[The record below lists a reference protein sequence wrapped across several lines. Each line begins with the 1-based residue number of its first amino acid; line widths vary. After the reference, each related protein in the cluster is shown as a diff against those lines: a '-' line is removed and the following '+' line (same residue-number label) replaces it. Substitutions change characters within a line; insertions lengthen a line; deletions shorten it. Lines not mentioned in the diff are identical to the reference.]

1 VTATSA
7 TQARLL
13 DGRYELRSLIGQGTF
28 GRVYRG
34 HDQRLDRAVAVKVI
48 KPWWTEDR
56 EWAERFEQEARL
68 MARVSH
74 PGIVQIYDIGY
85 DQGSLYYVAELVD
98 GESLADRLGR
108 GPLPHAQVRRLA
120 GQLCRALAA
129 AHAQRVVHRDV
140 KPENVLLDRGGRVKV
155 GDFGIARLAEA
166 SSEAGAGTIV
176 GTPRYMAPEQARGH
190 SPTPATDV
198 YGAGVVL
205 YEMLAGKPPFT
216 ESSAVELAMRHL
228 SDAPPPLPDD
238 TPPALAEI
246 AERALAKEPAARY
259 SSGREMAD
267 ALAGADLERP
277 TRSPAS
283 TRVAPRRTPRI
294 NFNPVE
300 RRRYLALLAVVI
312 AIVVGMGAAAI
323 LTSTSFVRVPDV
335 HGLTRAAAVARART
349 DDLRVD
355 ATGGYSSAPVGTVIA
370 QRPAAGVRVGDG
382 SAVLVTLS
390 AGPPPVQVPQ
400 LVGEQTA
407 SAQAILSRAG
417 LGAHVTPIPAPGVTP
432 GLVVAQSPP
441 ASKSRARGS
450 VVDLSVAETPRW
462 RPLTSFQ
469 GTDAGQSVPFRI
481 RGSRWRIVYSMDY
494 PNGCSF
500 IFFCSGPNAQP
511 TNVNGGAKLNQF
523 SLNQGSGQ
531 TQVFNSGPGV
541 YQIAVTPGSD
551 SANWSIQV
559 EDDY

>member
-13 DGRYELRSLIGQGTF
+13 DGRYELRALIGQGTF

-98 GESLADRLGR
+98 GESLADRLER
-108 GPLPHAQVRRLA
+108 GPLPHTQVRRLA
-120 GQLCRALAA
+120 GQLCRALSA

-140 KPENVLLDRGGRVKV
+140 KPENVLIDRGGRVKV

-228 SDAPPPLPDD
+228 SDQPPPLPPD
-238 TPPALAEI
+238 TPPALTEI

-259 SSGREMAD
+259 PSGREMAD

-277 TRSPAS
+277 ARARAR

-300 RRRYLALLAVVI
+300 RRRYVALLAVVI

-323 LTSTSFVRVPDV
+323 LTSTSYVRVPNV
-335 HGLTRAAAVARART
+335 HGLTRAAAVARARA
-349 DDLRVD
+349 DDLRV
-355 ATGGYSSAPVGTVIA
+355 AVITSHSSAPVGTVIA
-370 QRPAAGVRVGDG
+370 QRPAPGARLSDG
-382 SAVLVTLS
+382 GAVAVTLS
-390 AGPPPVQVPQ
+390 SGPPPVEVPQ

-407 SAQAILSRAG
+407 SAQTILSRAG
-417 LGAHVTPIPAPGVTP
+417 LDAHVASVPAPGVTP
-432 GLVVAQSPP
+432 GVVVAQSPP
-441 ASKSRARGS
+441 ASKSLARGA

-462 RPLTSFQ
+462 RSVTSFS
-469 GTDAGQSVPFRI
+469 GSDAGQSVPFRI
-481 RGSRWRIVYSMDY
+481 RGSRWRVVYNMGY

-500 IFFCSGPNAQP
+500 IFFCSGPNAQV
-511 TNVNGGAKLNQF
+511 TNVNSGANLNQF
-523 SLNQGSGQ
+523 SLNQGSDQ
-531 TQVFNSGPGV
+531 TQVFNTGPGV
-541 YQIAVTPGSD
+541 YQVAVTPGSD
-551 SANWSIQV
+551 SASWSIEV
-559 EDDY
+559 DDDY